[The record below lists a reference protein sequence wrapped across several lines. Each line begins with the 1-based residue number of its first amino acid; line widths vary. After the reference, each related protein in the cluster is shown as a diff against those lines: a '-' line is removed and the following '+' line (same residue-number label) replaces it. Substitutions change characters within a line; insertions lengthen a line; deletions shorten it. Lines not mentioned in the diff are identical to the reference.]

1 MEQHKKSLENLD
13 ISGVQNI
20 SKDISGAALGEL
32 SLKNLDKNLQIL
44 KEVGVAE
51 ICKATKIA
59 SKNIHSILEKRYES
73 LSRVHARGFIQ
84 ILEREYKIDLSAWMK
99 EFDKVCVFKEGVSE
113 EKNQETDPEETA
125 KKPLKVE
132 LDYSINQANTSLS
145 KKSSKWKPFVLVIGV
160 IVIVLAVVIIQNSS
174 SLKEEKERES
184 AIKSGTKKSSF
195 DDANLAEENKPEP
208 TPKLEEKP
216 KEQDKQEKP
225 KEQDKQ
231 EKPKEQDKQE
241 KEAIKEYP
249 NTIYIIPKRDI
260 WVEVIDL
267 NEKKN
272 SFQKVFKKSYSLE
285 TKNHRLLLRFGHG
298 HLSLKNNHQEQ
309 NYNDS
314 KTRRFLYEPA
324 KGLTLIN
331 EAQYKELQQ

>member
-1 MEQHKKSLENLD
+1 MEQNKKSLENLD
-13 ISGVQNI
+13 LSDVQNI
-20 SKDISGAALGEL
+20 SKDISGAALEEL

-84 ILEREYKIDLSAWMK
+84 ILEREYKIDLSAWVK
-99 EFDKVCVFKEGVSE
+99 EFDKVCVFKEGVGE
-113 EKNQETDPEETA
+113 EKNQETSPEETA

-145 KKSSKWKPFVLVIGV
+145 KKTSKWKPFVLVLGV
-160 IVIVLAVVIIQNSS
+160 IVIILVVVIIQNSS
-174 SLKEEKERES
+174 SLKEERGQES
-184 AIKSGTKKSSF
+184 TIKSGTKNTSNE
-195 DDANLAEENKPEP
+195 ANPTEENKPET

-216 KEQDKQEKP
+216 KEQE
-225 KEQDKQ
+225 
-231 EKPKEQDKQE
+231 KQE
-241 KEAIKEYP
+241 KEAIKEDP
-249 NTIYIIPKRDI
+249 NTIYIIPKKDI

-267 NEKKN
+267 DEKKN
-272 SFQKVFKKSYSLE
+272 SFQKVFKKNYSLE

-309 NYNDS
+309 EYNDS
-314 KTRRFLYEPA
+314 KTRRFLYEPN

>member
-1 MEQHKKSLENLD
+1 MEQNKKSLENLD
-13 ISGVQNI
+13 LSDVQNI
-20 SKDISGAALGEL
+20 SKDISGAALEEL

-44 KEVGVAE
+44 REIGVAE

-99 EFDKVCVFKEGVSE
+99 EFDKVCVFKEGVGE
-113 EKNQETDPEETA
+113 EKNQETNPEETA

-145 KKSSKWKPFVLVIGV
+145 KKSSKWKPFVIVLGV
-160 IVIVLAVVIIQNSS
+160 IVIILVVVIIQNSS
-174 SLKEEKERES
+174 SLKEEREQES

-195 DDANLAEENKPEP
+195 NEANPTEENKLEP

-216 KEQDKQEKP
+216 KEQDKQEK
-225 KEQDKQ
+225 
-231 EKPKEQDKQE
+231 
-241 KEAIKEYP
+241 EAIKENP
-249 NTIYIIPKRDI
+249 NTIYIIPKKDI

-267 NEKKN
+267 DEKKN
-272 SFQKVFKKSYSLE
+272 SFQKVFKKNYSLE

-309 NYNDS
+309 EYNDS
-314 KTRRFLYEPA
+314 KTRRFLYEPN

-331 EAQYKELQQ
+331 EAQYKELQR

>member
-1 MEQHKKSLENLD
+1 MEQNKKSLENLD
-13 ISGVQNI
+13 LSDVQNI
-20 SKDISGAALGEL
+20 SKDISGAASEEL

-44 KEVGVAE
+44 REIGVAE

-73 LSRVHARGFIQ
+73 LSKVHARGFIQ

-113 EKNQETDPEETA
+113 EQNQETDPEEKT
-125 KKPLKVE
+125 KNPLKVE
-132 LDYSINQANTSLS
+132 IDYSINQANTSLS
-145 KKSSKWKPFVLVIGV
+145 KKSSKWKPFVVVLGVVVI
-160 IVIVLAVVIIQNSS
+160 ILAVVIIQNSS
-174 SLKEEKERES
+174 SLKEERGQES
-184 AIKSGTKKSSF
+184 AIKSGTKKNSF
-195 DDANLAEENKPEP
+195 NEVNPTEENKPEP
-208 TPKLEEKP
+208 TPKPEEKP
-216 KEQDKQEKP
+216 T
-225 KEQDKQ
+225 
-231 EKPKEQDKQE
+231 EQDKQE
-241 KEAIKEYP
+241 KEAIKEDP
-249 NTIYIIPKRDI
+249 NTIYIIPKKDI

-267 NEKKN
+267 DEKKN
-272 SFQKVFKKSYSLE
+272 SFQKVFKKNYSLE

-298 HLSLKNNHQEQ
+298 HLNLKNNHQEQ

-314 KTRRFLYEPA
+314 KTKRFLYEPN

>member
-1 MEQHKKSLENLD
+1 MEQNKKSLENLD
-13 ISGVQNI
+13 LSDVQNI
-20 SKDISGAALGEL
+20 SKDISGAALEEL

-99 EFDKVCVFKEGVSE
+99 EFDKVCVFKEGVGE
-113 EKNQETDPEETA
+113 EQKQETSPEETA

-145 KKSSKWKPFVLVIGV
+145 KKSSKWKPFVLVLGV
-160 IVIVLAVVIIQNSS
+160 VVIILVVVIIQNSS
-174 SLKEEKERES
+174 SLKEERGQES

-195 DDANLAEENKPEP
+195 NEANPTEENKPEP
-208 TPKLEEKP
+208 TPKLEEKQT
-216 KEQDKQEKP
+216 EHDKQG
-225 KEQDKQ
+225 
-231 EKPKEQDKQE
+231 
-241 KEAIKEYP
+241 KEAIKENP

-267 NEKKN
+267 DEKKN
-272 SFQKVFKKSYSLE
+272 SFQKVFKKNYSLE
-285 TKNHRLLLRFGHG
+285 AKNHRLLLRFGHG

-309 NYNDS
+309 DYNDS
-314 KTRRFLYEPA
+314 KTRRFLYEPN

>member
-1 MEQHKKSLENLD
+1 MEQYKKSLENLD
-13 ISGVQNI
+13 LSGVQNI
-20 SKDISGAALGEL
+20 SKDISGAALEEL

-44 KEVGVAE
+44 KEVGVGE

-59 SKNIHSILEKRYES
+59 SRNIHSILEKRYES

-84 ILEREYKIDLSAWMK
+84 ILEREYKMDLSAWMK
-99 EFDKVCVFKEGVSE
+99 EFDKVCVFKEGVSG

-145 KKSSKWKPFVLVIGV
+145 KKSSKWKPFVLVVGV

-174 SLKEEKERES
+174 SLKEERERES
-184 AIKSGTKKSSF
+184 AIKSGTKKNSF
-195 DDANLAEENKPEP
+195 NKANPTEKNKLEP

-216 KEQDKQEKP
+216 KEQDKQEK
-225 KEQDKQ
+225 
-231 EKPKEQDKQE
+231 
-241 KEAIKEYP
+241 EAIKEDP

-267 NEKKN
+267 DEKKN

-309 NYNDS
+309 DYNDS
-314 KTRRFLYEPA
+314 KTRRFLYEPN

>member
-1 MEQHKKSLENLD
+1 MEQNKKSLENLD
-13 ISGVQNI
+13 LSDIQNI
-20 SKDISGAALGEL
+20 SKDISGAALEEL

-51 ICKATKIA
+51 ICKATRIA

-99 EFDKVCVFKEGVSE
+99 EFDKACAFKEGVSE
-113 EKNQETDPEETA
+113 EQNQETDPEEKT
-125 KKPLKVE
+125 KNPLKVE
-132 LDYSINQANTSLS
+132 IDYSINQANTSLS
-145 KKSSKWKPFVLVIGV
+145 KKSSKWKPFVLVLGV
-160 IVIVLAVVIIQNSS
+160 VVIILAVVIIQNSS
-174 SLKEEKERES
+174 SLKEERGQES
-184 AIKSGTKKSSF
+184 AIKSGTKKNSF
-195 DDANLAEENKPEP
+195 NKVNPTEENKPEP

-216 KEQDKQEKP
+216 KEQDKQEK
-225 KEQDKQ
+225 
-231 EKPKEQDKQE
+231 
-241 KEAIKEYP
+241 EAIKENP
-249 NTIYIIPKRDI
+249 NTIYIIPKKDI
-260 WVEVIDL
+260 WVEVVDL
-267 NEKKN
+267 DEKKN
-272 SFQKVFKKSYSLE
+272 SFQKVFKKNYSLE

-309 NYNDS
+309 EYNDG
-314 KTRRFLYEPA
+314 KTRRFLYEPN

>member
-20 SKDISGAALGEL
+20 SKDISGAALEEL

-44 KEVGVAE
+44 KEVGVTE

-99 EFDKVCVFKEGVSE
+99 EFNKACAFKEGVSE

-216 KEQDKQEKP
+216 KEQDKQEK
-225 KEQDKQ
+225 
-231 EKPKEQDKQE
+231 
-241 KEAIKEYP
+241 EAIKEDP

-267 NEKKN
+267 DEKKN

>member
-1 MEQHKKSLENLD
+1 MEQNKKSLENLD
-13 ISGVQNI
+13 LSDVQNI
-20 SKDISGAALGEL
+20 SKDISGAALEEL

-99 EFDKVCVFKEGVSE
+99 EFDKACAFKEGVSE
-113 EKNQETDPEETA
+113 EQNQETDPEEKT
-125 KKPLKVE
+125 KNPLKVE
-132 LDYSINQANTSLS
+132 IDYSINQANTSLS
-145 KKSSKWKPFVLVIGV
+145 KKSSKWKPFVLVLGV
-160 IVIVLAVVIIQNSS
+160 VVIILAVVIIQNSS
-174 SLKEEKERES
+174 SLKEERGQES
-184 AIKSGTKKSSF
+184 AIKSGTKKNSF
-195 DDANLAEENKPEP
+195 NKANPTEENKPEP

-216 KEQDKQEKP
+216 T
-225 KEQDKQ
+225 
-231 EKPKEQDKQE
+231 EQDKQE
-241 KEAIKEYP
+241 KEAIKEDP
-249 NTIYIIPKRDI
+249 NTIYIIPKKDI
-260 WVEVIDL
+260 WVEVVDL
-267 NEKKN
+267 DEKKN
-272 SFQKVFKKSYSLE
+272 SFQKVFKKNYSLE

-309 NYNDS
+309 EYNDG
-314 KTRRFLYEPA
+314 KTKRFLYEPN

>member
-1 MEQHKKSLENLD
+1 MEQNKKSLENLD
-13 ISGVQNI
+13 LSDVQNV
-20 SKDISGAALGEL
+20 SKDISGAALEEL

-51 ICKATKIA
+51 ICKATRIA

-73 LSRVHARGFIQ
+73 LSKVHARGFIQ

-99 EFDKVCVFKEGVSE
+99 EFDKVCVFKEGVGE
-113 EKNQETDPEETA
+113 EQNQETSPEETA

-145 KKSSKWKPFVLVIGV
+145 KKSSKWKPFVLVLGV
-160 IVIVLAVVIIQNSS
+160 VVIILVVVIIQNSS
-174 SLKEEKERES
+174 SLKEERGQES
-184 AIKSGTKKSSF
+184 AIKSGTKKNSF
-195 DDANLAEENKPEP
+195 NEANPTEENKPEP
-208 TPKLEEKP
+208 TPKPEEKH
-216 KEQDKQEKP
+216 KEHDKQG
-225 KEQDKQ
+225 
-231 EKPKEQDKQE
+231 
-241 KEAIKEYP
+241 KEAIKENP
-249 NTIYIIPKRDI
+249 NTIYIIPKKDI

-267 NEKKN
+267 DEKKN
-272 SFQKVFKKSYSLE
+272 SFQKVFKKNYSLE

-309 NYNDS
+309 EYNDS
-314 KTRRFLYEPA
+314 KTRRFLYEPN

-331 EAQYKELQQ
+331 EAQYKELQR

>member
-13 ISGVQNI
+13 LSGVQNI
-20 SKDISGAALGEL
+20 SKDISGAALEEL

-44 KEVGVAE
+44 KEVGVTE
-51 ICKATKIA
+51 ICRATKIA

-84 ILEREYKIDLSAWMK
+84 ILEREYKMDLSAWMK
-99 EFDKVCVFKEGVSE
+99 EFDKVCVFKEGVSK

-145 KKSSKWKPFVLVIGV
+145 KKSSKWKPFVLVLGV
-160 IVIVLAVVIIQNSS
+160 VVIILVVVIIQNSS
-174 SLKEEKERES
+174 SLKEEREQES
-184 AIKSGTKKSSF
+184 AIKPDTKNSSF
-195 DDANLAEENKPEP
+195 NEVSPTEEKKLEP
-208 TPKLEEKP
+208 TPKLEEKH
-216 KEQDKQEKP
+216 
-225 KEQDKQ
+225 
-231 EKPKEQDKQE
+231 KEQDKQE
-241 KEAIKEYP
+241 KEAIKEDP
-249 NTIYIIPKRDI
+249 NTIYIIPKKDI

-267 NEKKN
+267 DEKKN
-272 SFQKVFKKSYSLE
+272 SFQKVFKKSYPLE
-285 TKNHRLLLRFGHG
+285 AKNHRLLLRFGHG
-298 HLSLKNNHQEQ
+298 HLILKNNHQEQ
-309 NYNDS
+309 DYNDS
-314 KTRRFLYEPA
+314 KTRRFLYEPN

>member
-13 ISGVQNI
+13 LSDVQNI
-20 SKDISGAALGEL
+20 SKDISGAALEEL

-44 KEVGVAE
+44 KEVGVTE
-51 ICKATKIA
+51 IFKATKIA

-145 KKSSKWKPFVLVIGV
+145 KKSSKWKPFVLVLGV

-184 AIKSGTKKSSF
+184 AIKSGTKNTSNK
-195 DDANLAEENKPEP
+195 ANPTEENKPEP
-208 TPKLEEKP
+208 TPKLEEKH
-216 KEQDKQEKP
+216 
-225 KEQDKQ
+225 
-231 EKPKEQDKQE
+231 KEQDKQE

-260 WVEVIDL
+260 WVEVVDL
-267 NEKKN
+267 DEKKN

-309 NYNDS
+309 NYNDN

>member
-1 MEQHKKSLENLD
+1 MEQNKKSLENLD
-13 ISGVQNI
+13 LSDVQNI
-20 SKDISGAALGEL
+20 SKDISGVALEEL

-44 KEVGVAE
+44 KEVGMAE
-51 ICKATKIA
+51 ICKATRIA

-99 EFDKVCVFKEGVSE
+99 EFDKVCVFKEGVGE
-113 EKNQETDPEETA
+113 EKNQETNPEETA

-145 KKSSKWKPFVLVIGV
+145 KKTSKWKPFVIVLGV
-160 IVIVLAVVIIQNSS
+160 IVIVLVVVIIQNSS
-174 SLKEEKERES
+174 SLKEEREQES
-184 AIKSGTKKSSF
+184 AIKSGTKKNSF
-195 DDANLAEENKPEP
+195 NEANPTEENKPEP
-208 TPKLEEKP
+208 TPKPEEKP
-216 KEQDKQEKP
+216 KEHDKQG
-225 KEQDKQ
+225 
-231 EKPKEQDKQE
+231 
-241 KEAIKEYP
+241 KEAIKENP
-249 NTIYIIPKRDI
+249 NTIYIIPKKDI
-260 WVEVIDL
+260 WVEVVDL
-267 NEKKN
+267 DEKKN
-272 SFQKVFKKSYSLE
+272 SFQKVFKKNYSLE

-309 NYNDS
+309 DYNDS
-314 KTRRFLYEPA
+314 KTRRFLYEPN

>member
-13 ISGVQNI
+13 LSDVQNI
-20 SKDISGAALGEL
+20 SKDISGVALEEL

-44 KEVGVAE
+44 RE
-51 ICKATKIA
+51 IGTQEIYKATKIA
-59 SKNIHSILEKRYES
+59 SKNINYILEKRYES

-99 EFDKVCVFKEGVSE
+99 EFDKACAFKEGVSE
-113 EKNQETDPEETA
+113 EQNQETDPEEKT
-125 KKPLKVE
+125 KNPLKVE
-132 LDYSINQANTSLS
+132 IDYSINQANIKLS
-145 KKSSKWKPFVLVIGV
+145 KGLSKWKPFVLVLGV
-160 IVIVLAVVIIQNSS
+160 IVIVLAIVIVQNSS
-174 SLKEEKERES
+174 SLKEERGQES
-184 AIKSGTKKSSF
+184 AIKSGTKKNF
-195 DDANLAEENKPEP
+195 FNKVNPTEENKLEP
-208 TPKLEEKP
+208 TPKLEE
-216 KEQDKQEKP
+216 
-225 KEQDKQ
+225 KQ

-241 KEAIKEYP
+241 KEAIKEDP

-267 NEKKN
+267 DEKKN
-272 SFQKVFKKSYSLE
+272 SFQKVFKKNYSLE

-309 NYNDS
+309 EYNDG
-314 KTRRFLYEPA
+314 KTKRFLYEPT

>member
-13 ISGVQNI
+13 LSGVQNI
-20 SKDISGAALGEL
+20 SKDISGAALEEL

-84 ILEREYKIDLSAWMK
+84 ILEREYKMDLSAWMK

-195 DDANLAEENKPEP
+195 NDANLAEENKPEP

-216 KEQDKQEKP
+216 KEQDKQEK
-225 KEQDKQ
+225 
-231 EKPKEQDKQE
+231 
-241 KEAIKEYP
+241 EAIKEDP

-267 NEKKN
+267 DEKKN

>member
-13 ISGVQNI
+13 LSDVQNI
-20 SKDISGAALGEL
+20 SKDISGAALEEL

-44 KEVGVAE
+44 KEVGVTE

-195 DDANLAEENKPEP
+195 DDANLEGENKPEP

-216 KEQDKQEKP
+216 KEQDKQEK
-225 KEQDKQ
+225 
-231 EKPKEQDKQE
+231 
-241 KEAIKEYP
+241 EAIKEYP
-249 NTIYIIPKRDI
+249 KTIYIIPKRDI
-260 WVEVIDL
+260 WVEVVDL
-267 NEKKN
+267 DEKKN

-298 HLSLKNNHQEQ
+298 HLSLKNNYQEQ

>member
-20 SKDISGAALGEL
+20 SKDISGVALEEL

-44 KEVGVAE
+44 KEVGVTE

-208 TPKLEEKP
+208 TPKLEEK
-216 KEQDKQEKP
+216 QEK
-225 KEQDKQ
+225 QT
-231 EKPKEQDKQE
+231 EQDKQE

-267 NEKKN
+267 DEKKN

>member
-1 MEQHKKSLENLD
+1 MEQNKKSLENLD
-13 ISGVQNI
+13 LSDVQNI
-20 SKDISGAALGEL
+20 SKDISGAALEEL

-51 ICKATKIA
+51 ICKVTRIA

-99 EFDKVCVFKEGVSE
+99 EFDKVCVFKEGVGE
-113 EKNQETDPEETA
+113 EKNQETNPEETA

-145 KKSSKWKPFVLVIGV
+145 KKSSKWKPFVIVLGVVVIILVI
-160 IVIVLAVVIIQNSS
+160 VIIQNSS
-174 SLKEEKERES
+174 SLKEEREQES
-184 AIKSGTKKSSF
+184 AIKSGTKKNSF
-195 DDANLAEENKPEP
+195 NEANPTEENKPEP

-216 KEQDKQEKP
+216 KKH
-225 KEQDKQ
+225 
-231 EKPKEQDKQE
+231 DKQE
-241 KEAIKEYP
+241 KEAIKENP
-249 NTIYIIPKRDI
+249 STIYIIPKKDI

-267 NEKKN
+267 DEKKN
-272 SFQKVFKKSYSLE
+272 SFQKVFKKKYSLE

-309 NYNDS
+309 DYNDS
-314 KTRRFLYEPA
+314 KTRRFLYEPN

>member
-20 SKDISGAALGEL
+20 SKDISGAALEEL

-44 KEVGVAE
+44 KEVGVTE

-84 ILEREYKIDLSAWMK
+84 ILEREYKMDLSAWMK

-145 KKSSKWKPFVLVIGV
+145 KKSSKWKPFVLVLGV
-160 IVIVLAVVIIQNSS
+160 VVIILVVVIIQNSS
-174 SLKEEKERES
+174 SLKEEREQES
-184 AIKSGTKKSSF
+184 AIKSGTKKNSF
-195 DDANLAEENKPEP
+195 NDANLAEENKLEP

-216 KEQDKQEKP
+216 KEQDKQG
-225 KEQDKQ
+225 
-231 EKPKEQDKQE
+231 
-241 KEAIKEYP
+241 KEAIKENP

-267 NEKKN
+267 DEKKN
-272 SFQKVFKKSYSLE
+272 SFQKVFKKSYPLE

-314 KTRRFLYEPA
+314 KTRRFLYEPN

>member
-1 MEQHKKSLENLD
+1 MEQNKKSLENLD
-13 ISGVQNI
+13 LSNIQNI
-20 SKDISGAALGEL
+20 SKDISGAALEEL
-32 SLKNLDKNLQIL
+32 SLKNLDRNLQIL

-59 SKNIHSILEKRYES
+59 SKNIRSILEKRYES

-99 EFDKVCVFKEGVSE
+99 EFDKACAFKEGVSE
-113 EKNQETDPEETA
+113 EQNQETDPEETA

-145 KKSSKWKPFVLVIGV
+145 KKSSKWKPFVLVLGV

-174 SLKEEKERES
+174 SLKEERGQES
-184 AIKSGTKKSSF
+184 AIKSGTKKNSF
-195 DDANLAEENKPEP
+195 NKVNPTEENKPEP

-216 KEQDKQEKP
+216 T
-225 KEQDKQ
+225 
-231 EKPKEQDKQE
+231 EQDKQE
-241 KEAIKEYP
+241 KEAIKEDP
-249 NTIYIIPKRDI
+249 NTIYIIPKKDI
-260 WVEVIDL
+260 WVEVVDL
-267 NEKKN
+267 DEKKN
-272 SFQKVFKKSYSLE
+272 SFQKVFKKNYSLE

-309 NYNDS
+309 EYNDG
-314 KTRRFLYEPA
+314 KTKRFLYEPN

>member
-1 MEQHKKSLENLD
+1 MEQNKKSLENLD
-13 ISGVQNI
+13 ISDVQNV
-20 SKDISGAALGEL
+20 SKDISGAALEEL

-44 KEVGVAE
+44 KEIGVAE

-99 EFDKVCVFKEGVSE
+99 EFDKACAFKEGVSE
-113 EKNQETDPEETA
+113 EQNQETDPEEKT
-125 KKPLKVE
+125 KNPLKVE
-132 LDYSINQANTSLS
+132 IDYSINQANTSLS
-145 KKSSKWKPFVLVIGV
+145 KKSSKWKPFVLVLGV
-160 IVIVLAVVIIQNSS
+160 VVIILAVVIIQNSS
-174 SLKEEKERES
+174 SLKEERGQES
-184 AIKSGTKKSSF
+184 AIKSGTKKNSF
-195 DDANLAEENKPEP
+195 NKANPTEENKPEL

-216 KEQDKQEKP
+216 T
-225 KEQDKQ
+225 
-231 EKPKEQDKQE
+231 EQDKQE
-241 KEAIKEYP
+241 KEAIKEDP

-260 WVEVIDL
+260 WVEVVDL
-267 NEKKN
+267 DEKKN
-272 SFQKVFKKSYSLE
+272 SFQKVFKKNYSLE

-309 NYNDS
+309 EYNDG
-314 KTRRFLYEPA
+314 KTRRFLYEPN

>member
-1 MEQHKKSLENLD
+1 MEQNKKSLENLD
-13 ISGVQNI
+13 LSDVQNI
-20 SKDISGAALGEL
+20 SKDISGAALEEL

-59 SKNIHSILEKRYES
+59 SKNIHSILEKHYES

-99 EFDKVCVFKEGVSE
+99 EFDKACAFKEGVSE
-113 EKNQETDPEETA
+113 EQNQETDPEEKT
-125 KKPLKVE
+125 KNPLKVE
-132 LDYSINQANTSLS
+132 IDYSINQANTSLS
-145 KKSSKWKPFVLVIGV
+145 KKSSKWKPFVLVLGV
-160 IVIVLAVVIIQNSS
+160 VVIVLAVVIIQNSS
-174 SLKEEKERES
+174 SLKEERGQES
-184 AIKSGTKKSSF
+184 AIKSGTKKNSF
-195 DDANLAEENKPEP
+195 NKANPTEENKPEL

-216 KEQDKQEKP
+216 T
-225 KEQDKQ
+225 
-231 EKPKEQDKQE
+231 EQDKQE
-241 KEAIKEYP
+241 KEAIKEDP
-249 NTIYIIPKRDI
+249 NTIYIIPKKDI
-260 WVEVIDL
+260 WVEVVDL
-267 NEKKN
+267 DEKKN
-272 SFQKVFKKSYSLE
+272 SFQKVFKKNYSLE

-309 NYNDS
+309 EYNDG
-314 KTRRFLYEPA
+314 KTRRFLYEPN

>member
-1 MEQHKKSLENLD
+1 MEQNKKSLENLD
-13 ISGVQNI
+13 LSDVQNI
-20 SKDISGAALGEL
+20 SKDISGAALEEL

-99 EFDKVCVFKEGVSE
+99 EFDKVCVFKEGVGE
-113 EKNQETDPEETA
+113 EQKQETSPEETA

-145 KKSSKWKPFVLVIGV
+145 KKSSKWKPFV
-160 IVIVLAVVIIQNSS
+160 IVLGVVVIILVVVIIQNSS
-174 SLKEEKERES
+174 SLKEERKQES
-184 AIKSGTKKSSF
+184 AIKPDTKNSPFNEVSPT
-195 DDANLAEENKPEP
+195 EEKKLEP
-208 TPKLEEKP
+208 TPKLEEKH
-216 KEQDKQEKP
+216 KEHDKQG
-225 KEQDKQ
+225 
-231 EKPKEQDKQE
+231 
-241 KEAIKEYP
+241 KEAIKENP
-249 NTIYIIPKRDI
+249 NTIYIIPKKDI

-267 NEKKN
+267 DEKKN
-272 SFQKVFKKSYSLE
+272 SFQKVFKKNYSLE

-309 NYNDS
+309 EYNDS
-314 KTRRFLYEPA
+314 KTRRFLYEPN

>member
-13 ISGVQNI
+13 LSSVQNI
-20 SKDISGAALGEL
+20 SKDISGAALEEL

-44 KEVGVAE
+44 KEVGVGE

-73 LSRVHARGFIQ
+73 LSRVHVRGFIQ

-184 AIKSGTKKSSF
+184 AIKSGTKKNSF
-195 DDANLAEENKPEP
+195 NDSNLAEENKPEP

-216 KEQDKQEKP
+216 KEQDKQ
-225 KEQDKQ
+225 KQ
-231 EKPKEQDKQE
+231 
-241 KEAIKEYP
+241 EAIKENP

-267 NEKKN
+267 DEKKN

-298 HLSLKNNHQEQ
+298 HLSLKNNNQEQ

>member
-1 MEQHKKSLENLD
+1 MEQNKKSLENLD
-13 ISGVQNI
+13 LSDVQNI
-20 SKDISGAALGEL
+20 SKDISGAALEEL

-44 KEVGVAE
+44 KEVGVVE

-99 EFDKVCVFKEGVSE
+99 EFDKACAFKEGVSE
-113 EKNQETDPEETA
+113 EQNQETDPEEKT
-125 KKPLKVE
+125 KNPLKVE
-132 LDYSINQANTSLS
+132 IDYSINQANTSLS
-145 KKSSKWKPFVLVIGV
+145 KKSSKWKPFVLVLGV
-160 IVIVLAVVIIQNSS
+160 VVIILAVVIIQNSS
-174 SLKEEKERES
+174 SLKEERGQES
-184 AIKSGTKKSSF
+184 AIKSGTKKNSF
-195 DDANLAEENKPEP
+195 NKVNPTEENKPEP

-216 KEQDKQEKP
+216 KEQDKQEK
-225 KEQDKQ
+225 EV
-231 EKPKEQDKQE
+231 
-241 KEAIKEYP
+241 IKEDP
-249 NTIYIIPKRDI
+249 NTIYIIPKKDV

-267 NEKKN
+267 DEKKN
-272 SFQKVFKKSYSLE
+272 SFQKVFKKNYSLE

-309 NYNDS
+309 EYNDG
-314 KTRRFLYEPA
+314 KTRRFLYEPN

>member
-20 SKDISGAALGEL
+20 SKDISGAALEEL

-44 KEVGVAE
+44 KEVGVTE

-84 ILEREYKIDLSAWMK
+84 ILEREYKIDLNAWMK

-113 EKNQETDPEETA
+113 KQNQETNPEETA

-132 LDYSINQANTSLS
+132 LDYSINQDNTSLS

-195 DDANLAEENKPEP
+195 DDANLAEKNKPEP
-208 TPKLEEKP
+208 TPKLE
-216 KEQDKQEKP
+216 
-225 KEQDKQ
+225 

-267 NEKKN
+267 DEKKN

>member
-1 MEQHKKSLENLD
+1 MEQNKKSLENLD
-13 ISGVQNI
+13 LSDVQNI
-20 SKDISGAALGEL
+20 SKDISGAALEEL

-51 ICKATKIA
+51 IYKATKIA
-59 SKNIHSILEKRYES
+59 SKNIHSILEKHYES
-73 LSRVHARGFIQ
+73 LSKVHARGFIQ

-99 EFDKVCVFKEGVSE
+99 EFDKAYTFKEGVSE
-113 EKNQETDPEETA
+113 EQNQETDPEEKT
-125 KKPLKVE
+125 KNPLKVE
-132 LDYSINQANTSLS
+132 IDYSINQANTSLS
-145 KKSSKWKPFVLVIGV
+145 KKSSKWKPFVLVLGV

-174 SLKEEKERES
+174 SLKEEKGQES

-195 DDANLAEENKPEP
+195 NKANPTEENKPEP

-216 KEQDKQEKP
+216 T
-225 KEQDKQ
+225 
-231 EKPKEQDKQE
+231 EQDKQE
-241 KEAIKEYP
+241 KEAIKEDP
-249 NTIYIIPKRDI
+249 NTIYIIPKKDI

-267 NEKKN
+267 DEKKN
-272 SFQKVFKKSYSLE
+272 SFQKVFKKNYSLE

-309 NYNDS
+309 EYNDG
-314 KTRRFLYEPA
+314 KTRRFLYEPN

>member
-1 MEQHKKSLENLD
+1 MEQNKKSLENLD
-13 ISGVQNI
+13 LSDVQNI
-20 SKDISGAALGEL
+20 SKDISGAALEEL

-99 EFDKVCVFKEGVSE
+99 EFDKACAFKEGVSE
-113 EKNQETDPEETA
+113 EQNQETDPEEKT
-125 KKPLKVE
+125 KNPLKVE
-132 LDYSINQANTSLS
+132 IDYSINQANTSLS
-145 KKSSKWKPFVLVIGV
+145 KKSSKWKPFVVVLGV
-160 IVIVLAVVIIQNSS
+160 VVIVLVVVIIQNSS
-174 SLKEEKERES
+174 SLKEEREREN
-184 AIKSGTKKSSF
+184 AIKSGTKKSF
-195 DDANLAEENKPEP
+195 FNKANPTEENKPEP
-208 TPKLEEKP
+208 THKP
-216 KEQDKQEKP
+216 E
-225 KEQDKQ
+225 

-241 KEAIKEYP
+241 KEAIKEDP
-249 NTIYIIPKRDI
+249 NTIYIIPKKDI
-260 WVEVIDL
+260 WVEVVDL
-267 NEKKN
+267 DEKKN
-272 SFQKVFKKSYSLE
+272 SFQKVFKKNYSLE

-298 HLSLKNNHQEQ
+298 HLSLKSNHQEQ
-309 NYNDS
+309 EYNDG
-314 KTRRFLYEPA
+314 KTKRFLYEPN

>member
-20 SKDISGAALGEL
+20 SKDISGAALEEL

-44 KEVGVAE
+44 KEVGVTE
-51 ICKATKIA
+51 IYKATKIA

-195 DDANLAEENKPEP
+195 DDANLAEENKLEP
-208 TPKLEEKP
+208 TPKLE
-216 KEQDKQEKP
+216 
-225 KEQDKQ
+225 

-267 NEKKN
+267 DEKKN

-298 HLSLKNNHQEQ
+298 HLSLKNNHQKQ
-309 NYNDS
+309 DYNDS
-314 KTRRFLYEPA
+314 KTRRFLYEPN

>member
-1 MEQHKKSLENLD
+1 MEQNKKSLENLD
-13 ISGVQNI
+13 LSDVQNI
-20 SKDISGAALGEL
+20 SKDISGAALEEL

-99 EFDKVCVFKEGVSE
+99 EFDKACTFKEGVSE
-113 EKNQETDPEETA
+113 EQNQETDPEETT
-125 KKPLKVE
+125 KNPLKVE
-132 LDYSINQANTSLS
+132 IDYSINQANTSLS
-145 KKSSKWKPFVLVIGV
+145 KKSSKWKPFVVVLGVVVI
-160 IVIVLAVVIIQNSS
+160 ILAVVIIQNSS
-174 SLKEEKERES
+174 SLKEERGQES
-184 AIKSGTKKSSF
+184 AIKSGTKKNSF
-195 DDANLAEENKPEP
+195 NKANPTEENKLEP

-216 KEQDKQEKP
+216 KEQDKQEK
-225 KEQDKQ
+225 
-231 EKPKEQDKQE
+231 
-241 KEAIKEYP
+241 EAIKEDP
-249 NTIYIIPKRDI
+249 NTIYIIPKKDI

-267 NEKKN
+267 DEKKN
-272 SFQKVFKKSYSLE
+272 SFQKVFKKNYSLE

-309 NYNDS
+309 EYNDG
-314 KTRRFLYEPA
+314 KTKRFLYEPN

>member
-1 MEQHKKSLENLD
+1 MEQNKKSLENLD
-13 ISGVQNI
+13 LSDVQNI
-20 SKDISGAALGEL
+20 SKDISGAALEEL

-99 EFDKVCVFKEGVSE
+99 EFDKACAFKEGVSE
-113 EKNQETDPEETA
+113 EQNQETDPEEKT
-125 KKPLKVE
+125 KNPLKVE
-132 LDYSINQANTSLS
+132 IDYSINQANTSLS
-145 KKSSKWKPFVLVIGV
+145 KKFSKWKPFVLVLGV
-160 IVIVLAVVIIQNSS
+160 VVIILAVVIIQNSS
-174 SLKEEKERES
+174 SLKEERGQES
-184 AIKSGTKKSSF
+184 AIKSGTKKNSF
-195 DDANLAEENKPEP
+195 NKANPTEENKPEP

-216 KEQDKQEKP
+216 KEQDKQEK
-225 KEQDKQ
+225 
-231 EKPKEQDKQE
+231 
-241 KEAIKEYP
+241 EAIKEDP
-249 NTIYIIPKRDI
+249 NTIYIIPKKDV

-267 NEKKN
+267 DEKKN
-272 SFQKVFKKSYSLE
+272 SFQKVFKKNYSLE

-309 NYNDS
+309 EYNDG
-314 KTRRFLYEPA
+314 KTKRFLYEPN

>member
-1 MEQHKKSLENLD
+1 MEQNKKSLENLD
-13 ISGVQNI
+13 LSDVQNI
-20 SKDISGAALGEL
+20 SKDISGAALEEL

-99 EFDKVCVFKEGVSE
+99 EFDKVCVFKEGVGEEQKQETSPE
-113 EKNQETDPEETA
+113 EKTKN
-125 KKPLKVE
+125 PLKVE
-132 LDYSINQANTSLS
+132 IDYSINQANINLS
-145 KKSSKWKPFVLVIGV
+145 KGLSKWKPFVLVLGV
-160 IVIVLAVVIIQNSS
+160 VVIILAVVIIQNSS
-174 SLKEEKERES
+174 SLKEERGQES
-184 AIKSGTKKSSF
+184 AIKSGTKKNSF
-195 DDANLAEENKPEP
+195 NKVNPTEESNPEP
-208 TPKLEEKP
+208 TSKLEEKH
-216 KEQDKQEKP
+216 KEQDKQG
-225 KEQDKQ
+225 
-231 EKPKEQDKQE
+231 
-241 KEAIKEYP
+241 KEAIKENP

-267 NEKKN
+267 DEKKN
-272 SFQKVFKKSYSLE
+272 SFQKVFKKNYSLE

-309 NYNDS
+309 DYNDS
-314 KTRRFLYEPA
+314 KTRRFLYEPN

>member
-13 ISGVQNI
+13 LSDVQNI
-20 SKDISGAALGEL
+20 SKDISGAALEEL

-99 EFDKVCVFKEGVSE
+99 EFDKVCVFKESVGE
-113 EKNQETDPEETA
+113 EKNQETNLEETA

-145 KKSSKWKPFVLVIGV
+145 KKSSKWKPFVLVLGV
-160 IVIVLAVVIIQNSS
+160 VVIVLVVVIIQNSS
-174 SLKEEKERES
+174 SLKEEREQES
-184 AIKSGTKKSSF
+184 AIKSGTKKNSSNK
-195 DDANLAEENKPEP
+195 ANPTEENKPEP

-216 KEQDKQEKP
+216 KEQDKTEK
-225 KEQDKQ
+225 K
-231 EKPKEQDKQE
+231 
-241 KEAIKEYP
+241 AIKENP
-249 NTIYIIPKRDI
+249 NTIYIIPKKDV
-260 WVEVIDL
+260 WVEVVDL
-267 NEKKN
+267 DEKKN
-272 SFQKVFKKSYSLE
+272 SFQKVFKKNYSLE

-298 HLSLKNNHQEQ
+298 HLSLKSNHQEQ
-309 NYNDS
+309 DYNDS

-331 EAQYKELQQ
+331 EAQYKVLQQ

>member
-1 MEQHKKSLENLD
+1 MEQNKKSLENLD
-13 ISGVQNI
+13 LSDVQNI
-20 SKDISGAALGEL
+20 SKDISGAALEEL

-51 ICKATKIA
+51 ICKATRIA

-84 ILEREYKIDLSAWMK
+84 ILEREYKIDLSAWVK
-99 EFDKVCVFKEGVSE
+99 EFDKVCVFKEGVGE
-113 EKNQETDPEETA
+113 EKNQETNPEETA

-145 KKSSKWKPFVLVIGV
+145 KKSSKWKPFVIVLGV
-160 IVIVLAVVIIQNSS
+160 IVIILVVVIIQNNS
-174 SLKEEKERES
+174 SLKEERGQES
-184 AIKSGTKKSSF
+184 AIKSGTKNTF
-195 DDANLAEENKPEP
+195 NEANPTEENKPET
-208 TPKLEEKP
+208 TPKLEEKH
-216 KEQDKQEKP
+216 KEQEQKQ
-225 KEQDKQ
+225 
-231 EKPKEQDKQE
+231 
-241 KEAIKEYP
+241 EAIKENP

-260 WVEVIDL
+260 WVEVVDL
-267 NEKKN
+267 DEKKN
-272 SFQKVFKKSYSLE
+272 SFQKVFKKNYSLE

>member
-13 ISGVQNI
+13 LSDVQNI
-20 SKDISGAALGEL
+20 SKDISGAELEEL

-44 KEVGVAE
+44 KEVGVVE

-99 EFDKVCVFKEGVSE
+99 EFDKVCVFKESVSE

-145 KKSSKWKPFVLVIGV
+145 KKSSKWKPFVLVVGV

-184 AIKSGTKKSSF
+184 TIKSGTKKSSF
-195 DDANLAEENKPEP
+195 NDANLAEENKPEP

-216 KEQDKQEKP
+216 KEQDKQEK
-225 KEQDKQ
+225 
-231 EKPKEQDKQE
+231 
-241 KEAIKEYP
+241 EAIKEDP

-260 WVEVIDL
+260 WVEVVDL
-267 NEKKN
+267 DEKKN

-331 EAQYKELQQ
+331 EAQYKKLQQ